1 MTVHV
6 LDNDTTEPPPPTPTP
21 APPPPTPTPAPP
33 PPTSTPA
40 PPPPTPRPRPPS
52 RPRPRPTPT
61 PTLTP
66 TPTPPPPT
74 PTPTPTPTPPPTPVP
89 TPTATPTPTKTPE
102 TEQGEGTESGEA
114 AGPTGTPPVQNA
126 VVALPTVEPVA
137 RPSQRELE
145 APAVPVIGEAIPR
158 IRDTLSGIASTPR
171 RRTTL
176 IIIQGVTILFAILV
190 FGYLVFRRR

>member
-6 LDNDTTEPPPPTPTP
+6 LDNDTTESPPPTP
-21 APPPPTPTPAPP
+21 
-33 PPTSTPA
+33 TPA

-66 TPTPPPPT
+66 TPTPPPPPPPPT

-114 AGPTGTPPVQNA
+114 AGPTATPPVQNA

-137 RPSQRELE
+137 RPSKRELE

-158 IRDTLSGIASTPR
+158 IRDTLSVIASTPLDRGPPDYHSGRDDTFRHSRLRIPSVPPTLGSRER
-171 RRTTL
+171 RR
-176 IIIQGVTILFAILV
+176 
-190 FGYLVFRRR
+190 RD